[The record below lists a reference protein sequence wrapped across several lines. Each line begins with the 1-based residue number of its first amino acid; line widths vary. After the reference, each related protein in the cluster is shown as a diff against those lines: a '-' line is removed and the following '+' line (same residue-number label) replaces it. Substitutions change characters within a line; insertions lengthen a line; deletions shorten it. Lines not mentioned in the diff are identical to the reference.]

1 MKYGVFIHAG
11 RGFTITYVAKSSTNK
26 GNYAGYLDV
35 VDAKGRGIPYPTSQI
50 TVSFLTKE
58 AAWDSVKNEDWILG
72 DNIYGEEPC
81 TT

>member
-1 MKYGVFIHAG
+1 MKYGVFTHAG

-26 GNYAGYLDV
+26 ENYAGYLGV

-58 AAWDSVKNEDWILG
+58 AAWDSVVAGDWVKG
-72 DNIYGEEPC
+72 DKIYGGEK
-81 TT
+81 

>member
-1 MKYGVFIHAG
+1 MKYGVFTHAG

-26 GNYAGYLDV
+26 ENYAGYLGV

-58 AAWDSVKNEDWILG
+58 AVWDSVVVGDWVKG
-72 DNIYGEEPC
+72 DKIYGGEK
-81 TT
+81 

>member
-1 MKYGVFIHAG
+1 MKYGVFTHAG
-11 RGFTITYVAKSSTNK
+11 RGFTITYVAMSSTNK
-26 GNYAGYLDV
+26 ENYAGYLDV

-58 AAWDSVKNEDWILG
+58 AAWGSVKNEDWILG
-72 DNIYGEEPC
+72 DKIYGEEPC